1 MTGSVRC
8 ELHGINGK
16 TYCNHQRRVRK
27 LLTKSRI
34 VPLRTKSIS
43 DNIEIISGVVR
54 IKSFAAGRKKRLFST
69 LPKGTDAGAFG
80 CSVINTA
87 QANGIDIKEYLT
99 NLFRT
104 GERRLPLKSE

>member
-8 ELHGINGK
+8 ELHAINGK
-16 TYCNHQRRVRK
+16 TYCNHQRRCEDKIFCRRQEKTAVFHFAERN
-27 LLTKSRI
+27 RC
-34 VPLRTKSIS
+34 R
-43 DNIEIISGVVR
+43 
-54 IKSFAAGRKKRLFST
+54 SF
-69 LPKGTDAGAFG
+69 D

-104 GERRLPLKSE
+104 GERRVPLKSE